1 MAEYY
6 KGMPNE
12 EYWAN
17 RVQELEESVFNDTNK
32 MNREL
37 DRVYSQQIK
46 EIEDTINSFV
56 ARYATADG
64 KLDYQKV
71 TSDLLTD
78 IDMIEYRNKINTLTE
93 IYKQTGDEAIMAE
106 MNMLR
111 SRQKVTLWQ
120 SLIDEITARRGKLSI
135 EQSAILE
142 EHLMATY
149 TSIFEQMAYSL
160 AVTTDIAQIFTMP
173 NEEALKQLIKYP
185 LSGEQF
191 SSRIWKNND
200 SLIGKLKEELVRSA
214 VQGESIPKI
223 SKRLRKYLVDSEGKY
238 RDYNTKRLART
249 ETAFIMESASVDT
262 YKEVEMKKLEVICS
276 LDERTCK
283 ICGKH
288 DGDIVEVDK
297 AQAGK
302 NVPPFHPQCRCTTV
316 PYIKD
321 YKGTRVDMSKEGI
334 TYGTNSLG
342 NKVIA
347 GRRKVPSE
355 MKFEEWKSIYLDKSM
370 SYEEWLE
377 MRKPKQD
384 TIALNE
390 M

>member
-1 MAEYY
+1 MGKYY
-6 KGMPNE
+6 QGMPNE

-17 RVQELEESVFNDTNK
+17 RVQEIEESIFNETNL
-32 MNREL
+32 MNKEL
-37 DRVYSQQIK
+37 DRVYSEQAK
-46 EIEDTINSFV
+46 EIQKTINDFL
-56 ARYATADG
+56 ATHANAEG
-64 KLDYQKV
+64 VLDYQKV
-71 TSDLLTD
+71 TTDLLSP

-93 IYKQTGDEAIMAE
+93 IYMQTGDEAIMAE
-106 MNMLR
+106 MNLLR

-120 SLIDEITARRGKLSI
+120 ALLDEITARRGKLSI

-142 EHLMATY
+142 EHLMQTY
-149 TSIFEQMAYSL
+149 TTVFEKMAYSV
-160 AVTTDIAQIFTMP
+160 AVSEDIAQVFTMP
-173 NEEALKQLIKYP
+173 NEAALKQLIKYP
-185 LSGEQF
+185 VSGEQF
-191 SSRIWKNND
+191 KKRIWASND
-200 SLIGKLKEELVRSA
+200 KLIGKLKEELVRSC

-347 GRRKVPSE
+347 GRRKVPSD

-377 MRKPKQD
+377 MRKPK
-384 TIALNE
+384 
-390 M
+390 